1 MDKRLTMLLLEAA
14 IWGQPCSSAPYP
26 VMIDDKDS
34 QDSQDKIK
42 IAIFI
47 LKPHLIWITI

>member
-1 MDKRLTMLLLEAA
+1 MGATVLFGTVLGLE
-14 IWGQPCSSAPYP
+14 IP